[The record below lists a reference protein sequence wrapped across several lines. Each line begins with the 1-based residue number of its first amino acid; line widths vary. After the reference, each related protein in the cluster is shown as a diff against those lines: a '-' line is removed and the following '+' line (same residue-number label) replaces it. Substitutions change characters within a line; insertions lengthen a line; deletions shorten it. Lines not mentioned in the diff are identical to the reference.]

1 MPNGMPCKKLASL
14 APFEVLRKYQKI
26 LREQFRP
33 PPNKNRSGLRFFS
46 YLKSGIIKLKNG
58 QNCPKM
64 ALWGKKRLGL
74 FFGMLLEYHRQGLN
88 TGSISKL
95 NHF

>member
-14 APFEVLRKYQKI
+14 AQFEVLRKSQKI

-33 PPNKNRSGLRFFS
+33 PPNKNRSGLRFFP
-46 YLKSGIIKLKNG
+46 YLKSIKMKSKNG

-64 ALWGKKRLGL
+64 ALSAKKQAGL
-74 FFGMLLEYHRQGLN
+74 FFGMLLEYL
-88 TGSISKL
+88 
-95 NHF
+95 